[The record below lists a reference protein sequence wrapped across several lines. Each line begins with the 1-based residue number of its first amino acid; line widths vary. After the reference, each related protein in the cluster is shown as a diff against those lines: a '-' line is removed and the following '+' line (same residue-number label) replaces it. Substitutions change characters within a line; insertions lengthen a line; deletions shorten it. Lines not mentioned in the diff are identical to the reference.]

1 MRWSIFPLKAG
12 KSSRNKTTKKQRKMK
27 KKVFAALVG
36 AVLVLSS
43 FTVAKGSVGELVDY
57 SLNQAVSQK
66 VISETERQQLVESGI
81 IDVAYETFTNT
92 KGDAKATVNAVAD
105 KLVEQGYFSSR
116 AAAKKEAKRMAEN
129 ARKNDSLAKKLYQY
143 LGI

>member
-1 MRWSIFPLKAG
+1 
-12 KSSRNKTTKKQRKMK
+12 MK
-27 KKVFAALVG
+27 KKVFVALVG

-57 SLNQAVSQK
+57 SLNQAVNQK

-81 IDVAYETFTNT
+81 IDVAYETFTSS

-116 AAAKKEAKRMAEN
+116 AAAKKEAKRMAEK
-129 ARKNDSLAKKLYQY
+129 ARKNDRLAKKLYQY